1 MNITWNAGV
10 YTDHFSF
17 VHRYGEDVLSLLDAA
32 PGSFVVDLGCG
43 NGALTQKLAALG
55 YRVLGIDASSDM
67 LEKARALHPELR
79 FEQGDAT
86 QLSLSTPADAI
97 FSNAVFHWIDADKQP
112 RLAAG
117 IAGAL
122 VPGGQLVCEF
132 GGYGC
137 AEHVHAALERAFARR
152 GLVYPRTF
160 YFPTIGQYA
169 PILESA
175 GQRITHALL
184 FDRPTPQEGENGLRS
199 WIAMFVKKPFEGME
213 DALREAIIA
222 EAEAELAGEL
232 RQRDGTWIIDYV
244 RIRLRA
250 VRPR

>member
-1 MNITWNAGV
+1 MNITWNAQG
-10 YTDHFSF
+10 YTQDFSF
-17 VHRYGEDVLSLLDAA
+17 VHQYGEDVLGLLTAA
-32 PGSFVVDLGCG
+32 PGSLVVDVGCG
-43 NGALTQKLAALG
+43 NGALTEKLAQRG
-55 YRVLGIDASSDM
+55 YRTLGLDASPEM
-67 LEKARALHPELR
+67 LESARALHPDLTFR
-79 FEQGDAT
+79 K
-86 QLSLSTPADAI
+86 ADALTFTLPEPAGAL
-97 FSNAVFHWIDADKQP
+97 FSNAVFHWIDANKQP
-112 RLAAG
+112 QLAAG

-137 AEHVHAALERAFARR
+137 AEHVHAVLERAFARR

-175 GQRITHALL
+175 GLRVTHALL
-184 FDRPTPQEGENGLRS
+184 FDRPTPQEGENGLRD
-199 WIAMFVKKPFEGME
+199 WIAMFVKTPFEGMA
-213 DALREAIIA
+213 DALREAIVA
-222 EAEAELAGEL
+222 EAEAELADVL

-250 VRPR
+250 VKAA

>member
-1 MNITWNAGV
+1 MNITWNAGD

-43 NGALTQKLAALG
+43 NGALTQKLAARG
-55 YRVLGIDASSDM
+55 YRVLGVDASPDM
-67 LEKARALHPELR
+67 LEKARSLHPDLR

-86 QLSLSTPADAI
+86 HLSLNTPADAI
-97 FSNAVFHWIDADKQP
+97 FSNAVIHWIDANKQP
-112 RLAAG
+112 QLAAG

-137 AEHVHAALERAFARR
+137 AEHVHASLERAFARR

-175 GQRITHALL
+175 GLRVTHALL
-184 FDRPTPQEGENGLRS
+184 FDRPTPQEGENGLRD
-199 WIAMFVKKPFEGME
+199 WIAMFVKTPFEGMA
-213 DALREAIIA
+213 DALREAIVA
-222 EAEAELAGEL
+222 EAEAELADVL

-250 VRPR
+250 VKAA